1 MKRMRILGLFL
12 LLAGGLSAA
21 CIIGESS
28 RRPRKPGELDFKL
41 DTFTYLEE
49 GKIVALAVGTEATR
63 WREKEPYIP
72 LAICLANKGASTLKI
87 TRESFTLQDENG
99 KRYSAIPVSELTAG
113 YGPQDLD
120 RSFTGTFSVFLS
132 RYSTFDLVQSNF
144 YPGRSSPGVA
154 IDRVEIP
161 RSNRISD
168 WLYFPRPETGVVGHR
183 FELHLNCPGLQDG
196 VFVKFLVD

>member
-1 MKRMRILGLFL
+1 MRVCGFL
-12 LLAGGLSAA
+12 LLVAAGLSTA

-63 WREKEPYIP
+63 WREKEAYIP
-72 LAICLANKGASTLKI
+72 LAICIANKGGSTLKI

-113 YGPQDLD
+113 YGPDELD
-120 RSFTGTFSVFLS
+120 RNFTGTFSVFFS
-132 RYSTFDLVQSNF
+132 RFPTYDLVRSNF
-144 YPGRSSPGVA
+144 YPGRSSPGLA

-168 WLYFPRPETGVVGHR
+168 WLYFPKPETGVVGRR
-183 FELHLNCPGLQDG
+183 FELHMQCQGLKEG